1 MIDKDISKGDKN
13 LFNFVSFVWKNK
25 KNLIFRLLIISLL
38 TVIVVL
44 FIPNTYRSHATLSS
58 KSDDGIGSSSI
69 ASALGSISSFA
80 GINVSSQSSASTKDI
95 ALESIKSYTF
105 FKELYKNDKF
115 LVNLLAVKGFEN
127 DQSLIDLRKYDVNN
141 NKWVGLKPHPQEAYD
156 VYLKKVIINED
167 AFKPIITI
175 SILSRSP
182 YAAKE
187 MNDLILSEID
197 KFIKVKD
204 VDESKKAIKYLEEE
218 ISKTRVPDVKDAL
231 SNMITQYMSKIL
243 TSEKSDSYVFNIIDQ
258 PYAPIEKYKP
268 KRAIICI
275 QVFII
280 FLFLELLL
288 LYISFAINK
297 AISFKFK
304 KGIFFKDL

>member
-156 VYLKKVIINED
+156 VFLKKVIINED

-218 ISKTRVPDVKDAL
+218 ISKTRAPDVKDAL

-288 LYISFAINK
+288 LYFSFAINK

>member
-115 LVNLLAVKGFEN
+115 LVNLLAVEGFEN

-156 VYLKKVIINED
+156 VFLKKVIINED

-288 LYISFAINK
+288 LYFSFAINK

>member
-1 MIDKDISKGDKN
+1 MIDKDISKGNKN

-105 FKELYKNDKF
+105 FRELYKNDKF
-115 LVNLLAVKGFEN
+115 LVNLLAVEGFEN

-156 VYLKKVIINED
+156 VFLKKVIINED

-175 SILSRSP
+175 SVLSRSP

>member
-1 MIDKDISKGDKN
+1 MIDKDISKGNKN

-218 ISKTRVPDVKDAL
+218 ISKTRAPDVKDAL

>member
-115 LVNLLAVKGFEN
+115 LVNLLAVEGFEN

-156 VYLKKVIINED
+156 VFLKKVIINED

-218 ISKTRVPDVKDAL
+218 ISKTRAPDVKDAL

>member
-156 VYLKKVIINED
+156 VFLKKVIINED

-218 ISKTRVPDVKDAL
+218 ISKTRAPDVKDAL

>member
-156 VYLKKVIINED
+156 VFLKKVIINED

-288 LYISFAINK
+288 LYFSFAINK

>member
-115 LVNLLAVKGFEN
+115 LVNLLAVEGFEN

>member
-1 MIDKDISKGDKN
+1 MIDKDISKGNKN

-115 LVNLLAVKGFEN
+115 LVNLLAVEGFEN

>member
-115 LVNLLAVKGFEN
+115 LVNLLAVEGFEN

-156 VYLKKVIINED
+156 VFLKKVIINED